1 MKIIDVALSKKLLDK
16 TTQEILTLQKE
27 KVWVTNIQKWQT
39 NLTRGMNGSCL
50 QCDVPADT
58 AKDIINEIKKYFCS
72 NIKLLIQ
79 YCIWQVNSGINL
91 HNDYLHDIGATIY
104 LNKNWDINNGG
115 IFLWKE
121 DHSNF
126 YKGLVPKQNTMVIN
140 NKNQPHLVTSI
151 NHYPEKFRYTIQIWG
166 KKND

>member
-1 MKIIDVALSKKLLDK
+1 MQIIDVALSKKLLDK

-50 QCDVPADT
+50 QCDVPKITADN
-58 AKDIINEIKKYFCS
+58 IIYEIKKYFND
-72 NIKLLIQ
+72 NIKLAVQ

-104 LNKNWDINNGG
+104 LNKNWDVSNGG
-115 IFLWKE
+115 IFLWK
-121 DHSNF
+121 DNDSNI
-126 YKGLVPKQNTMVIN
+126 YKGLVPKQNTMIIN
-140 NKNQPHLVTSI
+140 NENQPHLVTSI